1 LRLLPKSRLKTKALD
16 HGTQVAR
23 ASAGKNG
30 RRTRSRGLAPTAGVD
45 VAAIRRLG
53 GLSQAEL
60 ARVSGY
66 STRSIAGWEAAAP
79 LTGAARRTMVELRRL
94 FAALAELMPAGEVG
108 NWLRNPN
115 PSFDGMSPMHI
126 IERGESDRLWEMIH
140 QIDAN
145 VAN

>member
-1 LRLLPKSRLKTKALD
+1 MTLAIATKLRLKTKAPRQSPRLAR
-16 HGTQVAR
+16 QVAHAKR
-23 ASAGKNG
+23 KASLGV
-30 RRTRSRGLAPTAGVD
+30 APTNGVD

-53 GLSQAEL
+53 GVSQAEL

-66 STRSIAGWEAAAP
+66 STRAIAAWEAGAP

-94 FAALAELMPAGEVG
+94 FGALAALMPAGELG
-108 NWLRNPN
+108 NWLRNSN
-115 PSFDGMSPMHI
+115 ASFDDLAPMHV
-126 IERGESDRLWEMIH
+126 IERGESDRLWGMIH